1 MGSINVF
8 LIAAAVVCAIC
19 ASTSAVLLTRV
30 LDQRGLAT
38 PFPLMRLFF
47 FRNVERYKEITR
59 RETGKIGPLF
69 YLYVISIN
77 ATLVL
82 AVIALVLMVEA
93 R

>member
-1 MGSINVF
+1 MESINTI
-8 LIAAAVVCAIC
+8 LIAAAIVCAIC

-30 LDQRGLAT
+30 LDQRGLTT

-69 YLYVISIN
+69 YFYVIFIN

-82 AVIALVLMVEA
+82 IVTALVLMAAA